1 MNEKSDSSGELPSAH
16 QPGQPEVRDSESAL
30 LREHDALNTE
40 WQHVASEM
48 DQILKESAGRSEHPE
63 QQQQRLEELHA
74 QLGTILER
82 QWEIERE
89 LIGL

>member
-1 MNEKSDSSGELPSAH
+1 
-16 QPGQPEVRDSESAL
+16 
-30 LREHDALNTE
+30 
-40 WQHVASEM
+40 M